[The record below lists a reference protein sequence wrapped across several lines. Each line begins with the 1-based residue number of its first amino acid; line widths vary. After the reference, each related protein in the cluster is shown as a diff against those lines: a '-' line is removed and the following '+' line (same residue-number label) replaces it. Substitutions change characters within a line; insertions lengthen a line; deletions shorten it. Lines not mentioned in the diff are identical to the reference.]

1 VAEPIWSRP
10 DRGARGPQPEHSR
23 AEIAAAAIGLADAGG
38 LAAATMRAVA
48 GALSTTAGAL
58 YRYLASRDDLL
69 DLMVDAVLAELPL
82 DRELTGDWLGDL
94 VTLARDQLA
103 LFRRH
108 PWLVEAIQHG
118 RAPGP
123 CTMDYFE
130 RCLRIMA
137 PVPAG
142 AAAKME
148 AIAMVTGVVSL
159 FARSAGAAGL
169 SPEAFVAAV
178 SPARHP
184 HLVAAFS
191 GPGATTSRPDP
202 FDRTVRGVLRGLLS
216 PDVG

>member
-1 VAEPIWSRP
+1 
-10 DRGARGPQPEHSR
+10 
-23 AEIAAAAIGLADAGG
+23 
-38 LAAATMRAVA
+38 MRAVA

-69 DLMVDAVLAELPL
+69 DLMVDAVLAELPP
-82 DRELTGDWLGDL
+82 DREPTGDWLDEF
-94 VTLARDQLA
+94 VALARDQLA
-103 LFRRH
+103 LLRRH
-108 PWLVEAIQHG
+108 PWLVEAIQRG

-123 CTMDYFE
+123 RTMDHFE

-159 FARSAGAAGL
+159 FAASSVSV

-178 SPARHP
+178 SPERHP
-184 HLVAAFS
+184 HLVTAFS
-191 GPGATTSRPDP
+191 GAGPSAAVRVDP
-202 FDRTVRGVLRGLLS
+202 FDRTVRGVLRGLLL
-216 PDVG
+216 PDLGT